1 MHVLYLNVC
10 VYYNRLVSLLPV
22 LHSVVDVLFCLNV
35 VGSLVASIP
44 LFSLVLKVVPIPEG
58 VVVDSA
64 VLGSGEVLDSSTVIG
79 SKEVLDS
86 GALLDC
92 GEVLDSVVVHFPSE
106 VEKLLVIEF
115 SKEFWSHS
123 CNANLG
129 TVITSSPTIVTL
141 EDFNRVLSLYPTFS
155 LGGLFE
161 LFVSQQLYSK
171 VHTLPAI
178 SKACNTSFKCIP
190 GQRFPCE
197 LLVPVEFIVLPEL
210 LAHSREISVDQ

>member
-1 MHVLYLNVC
+1 M
-10 VYYNRLVSLLPV
+10 

-44 LFSLVLKVVPIPEG
+44 LFSLVLKIIPIPEG
-58 VVVDSA
+58 VVVDSGIVVDSA
-64 VLGSGEVLDSSTVIG
+64 VVGSGEVLDSSTVIG
-79 SKEVLDS
+79 SK
-86 GALLDC
+86 
-92 GEVLDSVVVHFPSE
+92 EVLDSVVVHFPSE

-197 LLVPVEFIVLPEL
+197 LLVPIEFIVLPEL